1 MQFYLRYKLRC
12 SVQFF
17 CALLQRVSL
26 LITALSMSWFFLLLN
41 SGMAEKF
48 LHRKSGT
55 KLVYVAFQLVS
66 DRPVKVAYLLFWLTA
81 VSNLSLN
88 LDNHPGAASL
98 SAPVTTSPLKSA
110 SAVFRSAVPLLENF
124 SFERIATLF
133 RCV

>member
-1 MQFYLRYKLRC
+1 
-12 SVQFF
+12 
-17 CALLQRVSL
+17 
-26 LITALSMSWFFLLLN
+26 MSWFFLLLN